1 MFDPRND
8 LPLCASHYI
17 KAVEVVR
24 GQGAALQLLRE
35 FLCLSAHAGMIYAAD
50 INAYFLRLDDLDRW
64 SNKRVGMLDAMAT
77 MPFKSLQVFRA
88 EIATWTPQDYAHVR
102 DTTGMD
108 ALIKLGLLL
117 GN

>member
-1 MFDPRND
+1 MFDPRNE

-17 KAVEVVR
+17 KAVEAVR

-35 FLCLSAHAGMIYAAD
+35 FLCLNALAEMIYAVD

-64 SNKRVGMLDAMAT
+64 SNKRVGMLDAVST
-77 MPFKSLQVFRA
+77 MPFKSVEVFRA
-88 EIATWTPQDYAHVR
+88 EIATWTPQDYAHVH
-102 DTTGMD
+102 DSMGLN
-108 ALIKLGLLL
+108 ALIELGLLL